1 MRFSAKED
9 IELDQ
14 DAAFAAVTDAAFIE
28 RLLLRRGIDVTR
40 VDHGDVG
47 LGSQWHA
54 KADLRGKTMAV
65 ALEVIEWQGPDRAAL
80 KATMQGV
87 TGHLVVEFAA
97 MTKHETRVR
106 ATLTAQAAGI
116 RARMLLNSLV
126 LGRSRLERRF
136 AEVLRDYLDSAA
148 RRAARV

>member
-14 DAAFAAVTDAAFIE
+14 GAAFDAATDAAFIE

-40 VDHGDVG
+40 LDHGDLG
-47 LGSQWHA
+47 LGSQWSA
-54 KADLRGKTMAV
+54 TTDLRGKTMNV
-65 ALEVIEWQGPDRAAL
+65 ALEIIEWQGPDRAAL
-80 KATMQGV
+80 KASMQGV
-87 TGHLVVEFAA
+87 TGHLAIEFAA
-97 MTKHETRVR
+97 MTKHQTRVR
-106 ATLTAQAAGI
+106 ATLSAQASGI
-116 RARMLLNSLV
+116 RARMLLTSLV

-136 AEVLRDYLDSAA
+136 AEILKDYLDSAA